1 MSEIKSIPV
10 SELIIP
16 PGTKVRA
23 GLLKSVKMR
32 GVLTPIIVSPA
43 SSGGYTPELRGYIV
57 RDGRRRVKAA
67 IEDGLETVPAVVL
80 EDGGPEITILTHAT
94 RSENP
99 VAELDAIQALQ
110 RSGMSEKEIASAGF
124 APVSRIRR
132 LAKLNLLVPELAE
145 KVDAGEIAVNLAFEI
160 ANLPPQVQR
169 GLLDEEKITA
179 ETVRQAKYA
188 RRQAVIPDLADL
200 VGEAQRQRMATFE
213 NVIGQL
219 SAGTLKA
226 VLADLPDEA
235 RFATWRAK
243 FKRAFGELEF
253 AQSIKVH
260 HRSCREDRRHQRSD
274 RVACGRRCE
283 TAGRVQAIPEYFTCA
298 CGKCRQTKRRFICL
312 TISWPPIY
320 FAALAA
326 RQPACCWPLKG
337 WV

>member
-10 SELIIP
+10 SDLIIP

-23 GLLKSVKMR
+23 GLLKSVKAR
-32 GVLTPIIVSPA
+32 GVLEPILVSPH
-43 SSGGYTPELRGYIV
+43 SGGGYIV
-57 RDGRRRVKAA
+57 REGRRRVKAA
-67 IEDGLETVPAVVL
+67 IEAGLETVQAVVL

-99 VAELDAIQALQ
+99 VAELDAIQELQ
-110 RSGMSEKEIASAGF
+110 RSGMSEKEIAAAGF

-132 LAKLNLLVPELAE
+132 LAKLNRLVPELAE
-145 KVDAGEIAVNLAFEI
+145 KVDAGGIAANLAFEI
-160 ANLPPQVQR
+160 ANLPPQIQR

-188 RRQAVIPDLADL
+188 RRQAAIPDMADL

-213 NVIGQL
+213 NVIGQF
-219 SAGTLKA
+219 SADTLKA

-243 FKRAFGELEF
+243 FKRALGELEF

-260 HRSCREDRRHQRSD
+260 
-274 RVACGRRCE
+274 
-283 TAGRVQAIPEYFTCA
+283 QALEV
-298 CGKCRQTKRRFICL
+298 
-312 TISWPPIY
+312 S
-320 FAALAA
+320 
-326 RQPACCWPLKG
+326 
-337 WV
+337 